1 MLIHFT
7 QLQYTVRIMETAT
20 TLVLLQGGTI
30 LNVVMITKYLCCR
43 VFEKDGAK
51 IVVDKDSLEFI
62 KGATIDYHEE
72 LIRCAFRVLDN
83 PKAETGCSCGASFSV
98 KLD

>member
-1 MLIHFT
+1 MNGDKLSHHCFT
-7 QLQYTVRIMETAT
+7 
-20 TLVLLQGGTI
+20 
-30 LNVVMITKYLCCR
+30 NFCCR

-51 IVVDKDSLEFI
+51 IVVDKDSLDFI

-72 LIRCAFRVLDN
+72 LIRSVFRVLNN
-83 PKAETGCSCGASFSV
+83 PKAEMGCSCGASFSV